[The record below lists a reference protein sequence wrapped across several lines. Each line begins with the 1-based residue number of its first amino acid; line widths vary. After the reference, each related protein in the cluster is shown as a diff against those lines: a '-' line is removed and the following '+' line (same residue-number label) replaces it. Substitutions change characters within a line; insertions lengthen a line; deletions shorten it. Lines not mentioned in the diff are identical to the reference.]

1 MHFLICIIGNNNYSG
16 QHVMSYIPSQNR
28 GFTLVELVTVIL
40 LLGILSV
47 VALPRFFD
55 ATAFN
60 SRGFYDEMAGAAR
73 YAQKLAVASGCD
85 VQLSIDNATNTY
97 ALHQRV
103 DSCISG
109 TFTRAVLKP
118 AGSGSFSGSAPSGV
132 SLSVSPNSSIVFDA
146 QGRATP
152 DEVTVTVGGRSFTI
166 AGESGYV
173 DAP

>member
-1 MHFLICIIGNNNYSG
+1 MF
-16 QHVMSYIPSQNR
+16 VDAKNR

-55 ATAFN
+55 ATDFT
-60 SRGFYDEMAGAAR
+60 SRGFYDEVAGAAR
-73 YAQKLAVASGCD
+73 YAQKLAVASGCA
-85 VQLSIDNATNTY
+85 VQLSIDNATNEY

-118 AGSGSFSGSAPSGV
+118 AGSGAFTGSAPSGTNLH
-132 SLSVSPNSSIVFDA
+132 STSPNIIFNA
-146 QGRATP
+146 LGRATP
-152 DEVTVTVGGRSFTI
+152 GGVTVTVGGRSFTI
-166 AGESGYV
+166 VGESGYV